1 MFRIYRTLSH
11 HIVQSPYFE
20 NEEVEAQG
28 TVAIQ

>member
-1 MFRIYRTLSH
+1 MFRIYRALSH

-28 TVAIQ
+28 TVVIQ